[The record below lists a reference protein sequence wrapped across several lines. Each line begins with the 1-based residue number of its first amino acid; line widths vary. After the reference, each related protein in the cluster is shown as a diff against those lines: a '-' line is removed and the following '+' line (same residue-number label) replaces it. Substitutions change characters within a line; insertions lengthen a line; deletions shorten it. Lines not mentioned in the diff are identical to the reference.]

1 MDEFLS
7 VELAKKE
14 LEKRIKKAEKER
26 QELETAIGSNKSNVP
41 NKLLKAFNKK
51 EIEIVALKDAL
62 NKIEGLER
70 RSYVGALKD
79 KKYADAVEK
88 LKEYREILEDI
99 YEEHYEEPEH
109 SEEIEDAE
117 KERLESSSPEGEM
130 SEEEQFDTEIANF
143 DSNKIDNLIARARFE
158 LLKKKVAKLKEK
170 QGKIEAKQTK
180 KINRK
185 LSRHIKRNC
194 KMLNNDLLEK
204 NKNSYF
210 EKYQVKAQIAY
221 NKVNFISEDQGLVE
235 KAKNIVSYV
244 NFIPTFM
251 NIGIGTILEYY
262 CKGLQKKNNI
272 VIGARKLP
280 SKLVEKIKSRV
291 EKAKEKKARK

>member
-14 LEKRIKKAEKER
+14 LEKRIEKAEKES
-26 QELETAIGSNKSNVP
+26 QELETAIGSNISNVP

-51 EIEIVALKDAL
+51 EIEIVALNGAL
-62 NKIEGLER
+62 NEIEGLER

-88 LKEYREILEDI
+88 LKEYREILGNI
-99 YEEHYEEPEH
+99 YAEHYEEPEYN
-109 SEEIEDAE
+109 EEIEDAE
-117 KERLESSSPEGEM
+117 EERLESSSPEGEM
-130 SEEEQFDTEIANF
+130 SEEEQFDNAIANF
-143 DSNKIDNLIARARFE
+143 DSNKIDNSIARARFE

-185 LSRHIKRNC
+185 LSRHIKRNY

-204 NKNSYF
+204 FINSYSAKYA
-210 EKYQVKAQIAY
+210 EKSNNAYSKVKHE
-221 NKVNFISEDQGLVE
+221 ISKEQSIGSNIH
-235 KAKNIVSYV
+235 NIVSYV
-244 NFIPTFM
+244 NYIPAFM
-251 NIGIGTILEYY
+251 NIGIYLFLEYY

-280 SKLVEKIKSRV
+280 SKLAEKIKNGI
-291 EKAKEKKARK
+291 EQAKEKKAR